1 MSKIF
6 FGNAKVMF
14 FKQISL
20 QEASEAFNQSMI
32 PDVHPKVMTSADFV
46 FVQDPETGFYR
57 FIKFR
62 MSMEPGYYHSAYYV
76 SYENVIKEL
85 RNIYKRAL
93 TPLNKV
99 YNASFYTSGF
109 ILEQLQK

>member
-1 MSKIF
+1 MSKVF
-6 FGNAKVMF
+6 FGNSKVMF
-14 FKQISL
+14 FKQLSL
-20 QEASEAFNQSMI
+20 QEATVSFNQSMI
-32 PDVHPKVMTSADFV
+32 PGVNPKTMASADFV

-62 MSMEPGYYHSAYYV
+62 MSMDPDYRSAYYV

-85 RNIYKRAL
+85 RDTYGRAL
-93 TPLNKV
+93 HPLNKV

>member
-14 FKQISL
+14 FKQLNL
-20 QEASEAFNQSMI
+20 QDASVAFNQSMI
-32 PDVHPKVMTSADFV
+32 PGVDSKIMTSADFV

-62 MSMEPGYYHSAYYV
+62 MSMDPYYHSGYYV

-85 RNIYKRAL
+85 RDTYGRAL
-93 TPLNKV
+93 DPLNKV

>member
-1 MSKIF
+1 MSKVF

-14 FKQISL
+14 FEQLSL
-20 QEASEAFNQSMI
+20 KEALATFNQELVTGLDSKTMA
-32 PDVHPKVMTSADFV
+32 SADFV
-46 FVQDPETGFYR
+46 FVQDPDTGFYR

-62 MSMEPGYYHSAYYV
+62 MSMDPDYRSAYYV

-85 RNIYKRAL
+85 RDTYGRAL
-93 TPLNKV
+93 NPLNKV

>member
-1 MSKIF
+1 MSKVF
-6 FGNAKVMF
+6 FGNSKVMF
-14 FKQISL
+14 FKQLSL
-20 QEASEAFNQSMI
+20 QDASLCNQGQI
-32 PDVHPKVMTSADFV
+32 PGLQLKPVMSSDFV
-46 FVQDPETGFYR
+46 FIQDPETGFYR

-62 MSMEPGYYHSAYYV
+62 MSLDPDYRNAYYV

-85 RNIYKRAL
+85 RDTYGRAL
-93 TPLNKV
+93 NPLNKV

>member
-1 MSKIF
+1 MSKVF
-6 FGNAKVMF
+6 FGNSKVMF
-14 FKQISL
+14 FKQLSL
-20 QEASEAFNQSMI
+20 QEATAAFNQSMI
-32 PDVHPKVMTSADFV
+32 PGVDSKIMMSADFV

-62 MSMEPGYYHSAYYV
+62 MSMDPGYHSAYYV

-85 RNIYKRAL
+85 RDTYGRAL
-93 TPLNKV
+93 NPLNKV